1 MMVFCS
7 EIKASVDT
15 GVTGVTGVTGAT
27 SATDAAGGGGAVTTP
42 A

>member
-1 MMVFCS
+1 VFCS
-7 EIKASVDT
+7 EIKAPVDT
-15 GVTGVTGVTGAT
+15 GVAGVTGVTGAT

>member
-1 MMVFCS
+1 VFCS